1 MTPYA
6 ANACDLAA
14 ELSPTSVCEYL
25 VSQGYRPIGYHA
37 WPGQPLA
44 SVAMFNRDG
53 AQPQMAI
60 EVPLNPALRDYGR
73 RTHEALDALDGAFL
87 GLLHAIDPERF
98 PRERILALAG
108 VTP

>member
-14 ELSPTSVCEYL
+14 ELSPTALDAYL
-25 VSQGYRPIGYHA
+25 TSKGYEREREFPNLWRIYRRPGEA
-37 WPGQPLA
+37 
-44 SVAMFNRDG
+44 FND
-53 AQPQMAI
+53 AV
-60 EVPLNPALRDYGR
+60 EVPINPGLADYGR
-73 RTHEALDALDGAFL
+73 RMHEALDVLDGAFL

>member
-6 ANACDLAA
+6 ADPRTLAA
-14 ELSPTSVCEYL
+14 ELSPTVVSMYL
-25 VSQGYRPIGYHA
+25 VSQGYRPIGYHEI
-37 WPGQPLA
+37 PSQPLA
-44 SVAMFNRDG
+44 SVAMFHRDG
-53 AQPQMAI
+53 DSPNDAV

-73 RTHEALDALDGAFL
+73 RMVEALEALDGAFL
-87 GLLHAIDPERF
+87 GLLHAIDPARF